1 MLPAADAALPEQ
13 LPVCPEHPE
22 RPSLAT
28 CERCGRFLCEAC
40 AVTREPPRC
49 ADCHARV
56 GDPLGILSQPF
67 SVDRAFANGWTLFR
81 RTLPSIIPVALLFGI
96 PGGLL
101 SHVVESNPSLA
112 SRSSSFDRIFDG
124 TLGLV
129 ATGACLALMVGVAE
143 GQRVSFLQAL
153 RRGFSS
159 WPGLFGAAF
168 RQGIQIIGYA
178 LLLIVPGIIRGVTL
192 SLSTESAFREPGR
205 DALQNSEQLVT
216 GRRWEVFGMLAGSI
230 TISLAVVMGLAF
242 CLAVMTNLAPSLAPF
257 SAIALD
263 AGSRL
268 GTAFASAVSL
278 CAFYGFKCLHGEPLE
293 PR

>member
-67 SVDRAFANGWTLFR
+67 SVGSAFANGWTLFR
-81 RTLPSIIPVALLFGI
+81 RALPGILPIALLFGV

-101 SHVVESNPSLA
+101 GHAVKESAGWRSVSWTSLFEA
-112 SRSSSFDRIFDG
+112 
-124 TLGLV
+124 TVGLL
-129 ATGACLALMVGVAE
+129 AMGANFALMVGIAE
-143 GQRVSFLQAL
+143 GSRVSVRQAL
-153 RRGFSS
+153 RQGLSS
-159 WPGLFGAAF
+159 WRELFGVNLI
-168 RQGIQIIGYA
+168 QGVQI
-178 LLLIVPGIIRGVTL
+178 LLYSLLFLIPGIIKAVNFAL
-192 SLSTESAFREPGR
+192 CLPAAFREPGH
-205 DALQNSEQLVT
+205 DALKTSATLVN
-216 GRRWEVFGMLAGSI
+216 GRRWEVFGMLVGCYGIATVPGFAAGF
-230 TISLAVVMGLAF
+230 VFGL
-242 CLAVMTNLAPSLAPF
+242 VSYMAPSTAPVM
-257 SAIALD
+257 AIFTN

-268 GTAFASAVSL
+268 GHAFIAAVSL
-278 CAFYGFKCLHGEPLE
+278 AAFYGFKHQHGEPLE